1 MHKHFMTSKLPW
13 APGFNNALLSRD
25 IENSKSFFK
34 LQRDVILLF
43 FLKFGKPE
51 QEPQHTSQLSTRRRN
66 QFYLVRIQSTM
77 EDTTI
82 NQFDDAAIKHNAV
95 SIADEVSCSVF
106 NDTFVLFHLSIVI
119 KPLSIPFRHLLIY

>member
-51 QEPQHTSQLSTRRRN
+51 QEPQQTYLTTLNKKKESILSCQN
-66 QFYLVRIQSTM
+66 
-77 EDTTI
+77 
-82 NQFDDAAIKHNAV
+82 
-95 SIADEVSCSVF
+95 SID
-106 NDTFVLFHLSIVI
+106 HGRYHH
-119 KPLSIPFRHLLIY
+119 KPI